1 MFSENPVKG
10 YEKFEDFR
18 KNKSKNQNTNT
29 NTNTGVVSFKDNK
42 RNTLI
47 EDLNL

>member
-1 MFSENPVKG
+1 MFNENPVKG

-18 KNKSKNQNTNT
+18 KNKRKSQNTNT
-29 NTNTGVVSFKDNK
+29 SVVSFKDNK

-47 EDLNL
+47 DDLN

>member
-1 MFSENPVKG
+1 MG

-18 KNKSKNQNTNT
+18 KNKRKDQNISTNSS
-29 NTNTGVVSFKDNK
+29 VVSFREKK
-42 RNTLI
+42 GNTLI